1 MWLVESWSGMDIAVS
16 VREVRTEVQEGG
28 VACLLP
34 ASLGSVLPSVPFLY
48 STHFLEALGSPRV
61 SQALSSERPGWEAPD
76 PMEGRG
82 RKWTVCGLSE
92 LLSLPG

>member
-16 VREVRTEVQEGG
+16 VREVKTEVQEGG

-48 STHFLEALGSPRV
+48 STHFLEALGISTG
-61 SQALSSERPGWEAPD
+61 LSGSERPGWEAPD